1 MVTILDTR
9 NRRGT
14 METVDMPHLQIER
27 PNDSSEL
34 PQTHKISKRSSPTP
48 MEMEVEMDKTPT
60 ASNKS
65 IGPSLM
71 TASSLISKHTVNPI
85 HRRSSGIE
93 TEGLYDKYL
102 YPCCG
107 DCAGMLAIAA
117 GILHGV
123 AGPGGVLGVIPA
135 VELRDAKCKS
145 LMCILILVATYF
157 Y

>member
-1 MVTILDTR
+1 MDTR

-14 METVDMPHLQIER
+14 METADMPHLQIER

-34 PQTHKISKRSSPTP
+34 PQTHKMSKRSSPTP

-60 ASNKS
+60 ASNKKS
-65 IGPSLM
+65 NTLM
-71 TASSLISKHTVNPI
+71 TASSLISKHT
-85 HRRSSGIE
+85 SGIE

-107 DCAGMLAIAA
+107 DCGKKFENAGMLAIAA

-145 LMCILILVATYF
+145 LMCIPILVATHF